1 MNRRKR
7 VIAMRQDLF
16 GSKDDIAVDRALTE
30 FRSGRPIVVYIG
42 REKLIVLRV
51 EGLNEERWLAFRDF
65 CKPLVPA
72 LAITSHRARRL
83 GFMGTAALVLKLGP
97 SATSDQI
104 LSLAANANVDSQIE
118 IEMLD
123 ATAAATAA
131 INLAKLAQALPAVL
145 VAPANGVASAE
156 SLISVQAKS
165 IEEFRCGLGASLKL
179 AAQSEVPLQG
189 GIAAHFSVF
198 VDALGRT
205 HTAVRVGQP
214 DFASPVPVRL
224 HSACLTGD
232 VFRSCRCDCGDQL
245 RLSLTRV
252 QEAGGGII
260 LYLAQEGRGVG
271 LANKMHAYRLQDAGL
286 DTVDANTAL
295 GFEYDER
302 DYLIAARMLEMLGF
316 VHVLLLTNNPAKIE
330 GLAEAGIDV
339 RGHIPLVAPVTPGN
353 RRYLAAKAMRA
364 GHRLAE
370 LLQQPSD
377 RNSSDSTARD

>member
-1 MNRRKR
+1 
-7 VIAMRQDLF
+7 MRQDLF

-30 FRSGRPIVVYIG
+30 FRSGRPIVVCSG
-42 REKLIVLRV
+42 REKLIVLRL

-65 CKPLVPA
+65 CTPLVPT
-72 LAITSHRARRL
+72 LAITSQRARRL
-83 GFMGTAALVLKLGP
+83 GFKGTAALVLKLGP
-97 SATSDQI
+97 SASSDEI
-104 LSLAANANVDSQIE
+104 LSLAANTTVDSQIE
-118 IEMLD
+118 IEMLGATA
-123 ATAAATAA
+123 ATAAAAA
-131 INLAKLAQALPAVL
+131 IDLAKLAQALPAVL
-145 VAPANGVASAE
+145 VAPANGVVPAE

-165 IEEFRCGLGASLKL
+165 IGEFRRGLGASLKL
-179 AAQSEVPLQG
+179 AAQSDVPLQG

-198 VDALGRT
+198 VDALGRS
-205 HTAVRVGQP
+205 HTAVRVGRP
-214 DFASPVPVRL
+214 DSTGSVPVRL

-245 RLSLTRV
+245 RLSLTRL

-330 GLAEAGIDV
+330 GLAETGIDV

-364 GHRLAE
+364 GHRLGE
-370 LLQQPSD
+370 LLHQSSD
-377 RNSSDSTARD
+377 RKSSDSTARD